1 MTRNKEGETD
11 MKSCT
16 HIYCGDGKGKTTA
29 AIGLAVRARGSG
41 KKVLITRFLK
51 TDHSGEVKAL
61 SGLPDIIVTP
71 CEKSFG
77 FFSRM
82 SQEQKKEAGIYYSQ
96 LLEATLNKAVRENFD
111 LLVLDEI
118 MAVCN
123 FGLVEEK
130 RVLEFLS
137 ARPEGLEVVLTGRDP
152 SENLV
157 ETADYVSEI
166 RKVKHP
172 YDKGIQARRGIEY

>member
-1 MTRNKEGETD
+1 
-11 MKSCT
+11 MKSCV

-29 AIGLAVRARGSG
+29 AIGLAVRACGSG

-61 SGLPDIIVTP
+61 CRLPEIIVTP
-71 CEKSFG
+71 CKRSFG

-82 SQEQKKEAGIYYSQ
+82 SEEQKKEAGIYYSQ
-96 LLEATLNKAVRENFD
+96 LLKTTLNKAVVENFD

-123 FGLVEEK
+123 VGLVEEE

-137 ARPEGLEVVLTGRDP
+137 ARPENLEVVLTGRNP
-152 SENLV
+152 SDKLLEI
-157 ETADYVSEI
+157 ADYVSEI
-166 RKVKHP
+166 KKVKHP
-172 YDKGIQARRGIEY
+172 YDRGISARQGIEY